1 MEQVVLLAT
10 CSPVVPARLPSHLRF
25 IPEIL
30 GLSTRN
36 FVFLRGVN
44 CILSLC
50 CVATAIGTWRIIHG
64 QKMGRVLLFVSF
76 VVSAFFG
83 CIPSRA
89 QASSQI
95 SLVEA
100 SKPIAPAV
108 ALSNIQPAVSQQL
121 SASVTDKHPYAV
133 YFVLIAAS
141 LAAMASLASSSLA
154 AWVAWKSKDKE
165 YRNDYYK
172 KVIDKRMKAVEAA
185 EEMLSILSM
194 YKDADDGSG
203 TYYEYFEMDSGPEML
218 ASATKKFA
226 TLTTWSS
233 RELVLQLR
241 QLVEIVSAVCI
252 EADRVEKSKQQAIY
266 VRRYPI
272 VNSKLLEV
280 QYLIGLE
287 MEQLYDVKGF
297 FRNRYSQFKPR
308 T

>member
-1 MEQVVLLAT
+1 MNFI
-10 CSPVVPARLPSHLRF
+10 LP
-25 IPEIL
+25 
-30 GLSTRN
+30 
-36 FVFLRGVN
+36 
-44 CILSLC
+44 LC
-50 CVATAIGTWRIIHG
+50 CVATAIGGWRIIHR
-64 QKMGRVLLFVSF
+64 QKMSWVLLFIGL
-76 VVSAFFG
+76 VVAAFFG

-89 QASSQI
+89 QALSQI
-95 SLVEA
+95 PLVAA
-100 SKPIAPAV
+100 SKPIAPVV
-108 ALSNIQPAVSQQL
+108 APNNIQPAASQQL

-172 KVIDKRMKAVEAA
+172 KVIDKRMKAIEAA

-194 YKDADDGSG
+194 YKAADDGSG
-203 TYYEYFEMDSGPEML
+203 TYYEYFEMDLGPEIL
-218 ASATKKFA
+218 TSATKKFA
-226 TLTTWSS
+226 SLTTWSS

-241 QLVEIVSAVCI
+241 QLVDIVSAVCI
-252 EADRVEKSKQQAIY
+252 EADGVEKSKQQAVY

-272 VNSKLLEV
+272 VNSKLLEI

-297 FRNRYSQFKPR
+297 FKNRYSQFKPR